1 MDHQPREMEGV
12 VTGPGFWSGKRV
24 FLTGHTGFKGAWASL
39 LLRRMGAEVY
49 GYSLPP
55 DHPSSLF
62 VAAGIEADVHH
73 RIGDIRDLDTLRGAF
88 SEARPDVVIHM
99 AAQALVRLSYA
110 EPVETFA
117 TNVMGT
123 VNLLEAARHLPSIKA
138 ILIVTSDKCYENNA
152 QGTRFRE
159 DDRLGGSDPYSNSKA
174 CAELV
179 TDAYRRSFFQATGAA
194 RVATARAG
202 NVFGGGDWAR
212 DRLVP
217 DAVQAFLGGEP
228 LRIRNPNAIRP
239 WQHVLDPVLGY
250 LTLAERLVDDGGFIG
265 GWNFGPNAD
274 SEVAVREIVEQLL
287 ALWGDGARWI
297 SDAGPH
303 PHEAAYLKLDCLKAR
318 ERLGWSPRL
327 DLEQGLALTVDW
339 YKAFQ
344 RGKNLRQV
352 SLGQV
357 DAVLGGVV
365 AEGSLK
371 CQPDHSSGQRAALNA
386 KRSL

>member
-1 MDHQPREMEGV
+1 MEDLV
-12 VTGPGFWSGKRV
+12 IDPAFWRSKKV

-49 GYSLPP
+49 GYSLAP

-62 VAAGIEADVHH
+62 VTAGIEGDVRH
-73 RIGDIRDLDTLRGAF
+73 RIADIRDIDALRSAL

-110 EPVETFA
+110 EPVDTFA

-152 QGTRFRE
+152 KGTSFRE

-179 TDAYRRSFFQATGAA
+179 THSYRRSFFAEAGSA
-194 RVATARAG
+194 RIATARAG

-217 DAVQAFLGGEP
+217 DAMQAFLDGEP
-228 LRIRNPNAIRP
+228 LRIRNPNSVRP
-239 WQHVLDPVLGY
+239 WQHALDPVLGY
-250 LTLAERLVDDGGFIG
+250 LALVERLANDENFIG
-265 GWNFGPNAD
+265 GWNFGPNAA
-274 SEVAVREIVEQLL
+274 SEVPVRTVVDHLIDF
-287 ALWGDGARWI
+287 WGDGACWVA
-297 SDAGPH
+297 DGGPH
-303 PHEAAYLKLDCLKAR
+303 PHEAAYLRLDCEKAR
-318 ERLGWSPRL
+318 TRLGWTPRL
-327 DLEQGLALTVDW
+327 NLAQGLRLTVDW
-339 YKAFQ
+339 YKA
-344 RGKNLRQV
+344 LRQGRDLRQL
-352 SLGQV
+352 SLDQLELLLDCVTGIRQ
-357 DAVLGGVV
+357 
-365 AEGSLK
+365 
-371 CQPDHSSGQRAALNA
+371 
-386 KRSL
+386 